1 MSLPNLSRLID
12 RFTTGTYT
20 VTRASAATAYSD
32 GIRTTPSTT
41 SLSVVGVVQPI
52 PGKELERLPE
62 GLRDAEVKYL
72 YTKVEL
78 KAGSTTEPD
87 RVSVEGSTWQVEQ
100 VRKWDTLGAYW
111 RSVIRKV

>member
-1 MSLPNLSRLID
+1 MSLPNLSRVIQ

-20 VTRASAATAYSD
+20 VTRTSAATSYTD
-32 GIRTTPSTT
+32 GVRSAPATTTT
-41 SLSVVGVVQPI
+41 TVVGVVQPI
-52 PGKELERLPE
+52 PGKDLERLPE

-72 YTKVEL
+72 WSTTEL
-78 KAGSTTEPD
+78 KCGPDLEPD

-100 VRKWDTLGAYW
+100 VRKWDTLGSYW